1 MKKWPSAKPTVEHLL
16 TILPCIKCRLYT
28 IASSSRVYK
37 GTAQLTVV
45 INDWETPGGKTQIGS
60 CTDYLERVGEQK
72 YFESLGEREKTG
84 DVFAA
89 CSMTSGTFN
98 FPESNETPMVMVG
111 LGTGVA
117 PFIAFAQDRKWR
129 SEQKGEKNGTM
140 WLFYGCRYEKKD
152 YILGD
157 VLNTL
162 NDEGIITDLRPAFS
176 RDGPKKIYVQH
187 RLVEEPERIYNDLI
201 TERGY
206 FYLCGQAGQLEV
218 DVKNALVTCFEKG
231 GNVSRE
237 EGQKMLE
244 DLMDEG
250 RYCVELY

>member
-1 MKKWPSAKPTVEHLL
+1 M
-16 TILPCIKCRLYT
+16 
-28 IASSSRVYK
+28 
-37 GTAQLTVV
+37 
-45 INDWETPGGKTQIGS
+45 
-60 CTDYLERVGEQK
+60 EQCG
-72 YFESLGEREKTG
+72 F
-84 DVFAA
+84 
-89 CSMTSGTFN
+89 SMDADT
-98 FPESNETPMVMVG
+98 
-111 LGTGVA
+111 
-117 PFIAFAQDRKWR
+117 R
-129 SEQKGEKNGTM
+129 
-140 WLFYGCRYEKKD
+140 KD

-157 VLNTL
+157 VLNAL